1 MSAHNGLPSYDA
13 WKTSGPPE
21 LPEPP
26 VAPSPAAQLR
36 ETLIERLNEIGNG
49 LAYLRGAHIGM
60 EPERIE
66 RGLKALEL
74 RLHGCVLH
82 AQTILEQQ
90 QERDEAD
97 GWNGEGYD
105 K

>member
-1 MSAHNGLPSYDA
+1 MSGLPGYDA

-26 VAPSPAAQLR
+26 IAPSPAQQLR
-36 ETLIERLNEIGNG
+36 ETLIERLNELGSG

-60 EPERIE
+60 DAERIE
-66 RGLKALEL
+66 RGLKGLEL
-74 RLHGCVLH
+74 MVHGCVLH
-82 AQTILEQQ
+82 AKTILEQQ
-90 QERDEAD
+90 VEQDEKD